1 MIDMKLIMQSQGVVA
16 VTPIITDAAVFID
29 DQCINTK
36 LGQAGCNR
44 QSGLAT
50 TDN

>member
-1 MIDMKLIMQSQGVVA
+1 MVDMKLIMQGQCVIT

-29 DQCINTK
+29 DQRIDAK

-44 QSGLAT
+44 QSGLPPA
-50 TDN
+50 DN